1 MTKNTNKE
9 DGNQQP
15 TKKKTT
21 IMSIKNLEFELDKH
35 FDFRYNTISNKV
47 EGKLKKNKNYKPI
60 NENSVYRHLHIKG
73 TPIGMSKLKI
83 ILGSDFIKEYNPIK
97 SYFHQTQLLYNET
110 KHGDYI
116 DKLLRHCQVPDHD
129 LFVRTFKAWMVSAL
143 QTIFNDKSVN
153 KRIFVLFN
161 NIQNSGK
168 TTFARSL
175 FPDDI
180 KVYVL
185 ENQLDDNKDGL
196 ITLSKCAFHI
206 LDEMEVLE
214 RMRMSSFKSVIS
226 KDKIDLRPPYG
237 TGLISKPR
245 ITSFIGTS
253 DRFGFL
259 KEDVGTARFIVQ
271 EVKKIDFNYS
281 KKINPDILWSQA
293 YQLYKNNEFLT
304 ISNDD
309 QKAILENNKRFIRTS
324 FISEAILE
332 LLKPSTKDE
341 GEFMMSSE
349 IAKFLKSKNQ
359 YIQITDRKIG
369 DSLNSLGFERVKYYS
384 KERKLTLSGY
394 FVELS
399 TLESE

>member
-1 MTKNTNKE
+1 MSKNTNKE
-9 DGNQQP
+9 GGNQQP
-15 TKKKTT
+15 TKKKTAN
-21 IMSIKNLEFELDKH
+21 ISIKKLEFELNKH
-35 FDFRYNTISNKV
+35 YNFRYNSITNKI
-47 EGKLKKNKNYKPI
+47 EGKLKKIENYKPI
-60 NENSVYRHLHIKG
+60 NENSIYRYLHKKG

-83 ILGSDFIKEYNPIK
+83 ILGSDFVEEYNPIK
-97 SYFHQTQLLYNET
+97 SYFHESQMLYNET
-110 KHGDYI
+110 LHGDYI
-116 DKLLRHCQVPDHD
+116 DKLLSYCQVPDHD
-129 LFVRTFKAWMVSAL
+129 LFVRTFKVWMVSAI
-143 QTIFNDKSVN
+143 QTIFVDKSVN

-168 TTFARSL
+168 TTFVRSL
-175 FPDDI
+175 FPDDLKI
-180 KVYVL
+180 YVL
-185 ENQLDDNKDGL
+185 ENQLDDSKDGL

-214 RMRMSSFKSVIS
+214 KMRMSSFKSIIS

-253 DRFGFL
+253 DQFGFL

-281 KKINPDILWSQA
+281 NNINPDILWSQA
-293 YQLYKNNEFLT
+293 YQLFKNNDCLT

-332 LLKPSTKDE
+332 LLKPSSEDV

-369 DSLNSLGFERVKYYS
+369 DSLNSLGFERVKHYC

-399 TLESE
+399 TRESE